1 MGTRVM
7 RGRALGGEQVRM
19 VLLPLSLQLP
29 VPGHRL
35 LSWRLSSGGLLTARH
50 PALLPPRKAD
60 YVRFSPKR
68 T

>member
-1 MGTRVM
+1 MGTRAM
-7 RGRALGGEQVRM
+7 RGRALGGEQVWL

-35 LSWRLSSGGLLTARH
+35 LSWRLSSGGSLTARH
-50 PALLPPRKAD
+50 PVLLPLRKAD
-60 YVRFSPKR
+60 YVRFSLKR